1 MISQTTEYA
10 LRAVVTL
17 ADKHP
22 QPMTTEQL
30 SEHTQVPTGY
40 LAKVMQQLTKG
51 GLVKS
56 QRGLHGGF
64 RLLQEPKDITM
75 LDVVRIVEPLP
86 RISSCPLEIGDHG
99 TDLCPLHR
107 RLDNLIGLVEK
118 QLTTTTI
125 SRLLAEKNQNKPLCS
140 GRIV

>member
-17 ADKHP
+17 ADNHP
-22 QPMTTEQL
+22 NPMTTDSL

-51 GLVKS
+51 GLVTS

-64 RLLQEPKDITM
+64 KLINDPKEITM
-75 LDVVRIVEPLP
+75 LDVVRVVEPLP
-86 RISSCPLEIGDHG
+86 RINSCPLEIGDHG

-107 RLDNLIGLVEK
+107 RLDNLIAMVEK
-118 QLTTTTI
+118 QLTSTTI
-125 SRLLAEKNQNKPLCS
+125 ARLLAEKNQNKPLCP
-140 GRIV
+140 GRIQ